1 MRKEISKQ
9 EVLKFYHS
17 AVLFSDYDSED
28 YAREIKVI
36 EHLIDKYCED
46 DELLVQQP
54 IELYDNH
61 IFICQLGEFH
71 LNYYKFEIEEL
82 EEFYNNILSEQ
93 KGLFLNNHRME
104 IYKIREIFKNI
115 KENPILEELNYD
127 YKKPE
132 YQKTH
137 TAYNLYF

>member
-115 KENPILEELNYD
+115 KENPILEELIYD